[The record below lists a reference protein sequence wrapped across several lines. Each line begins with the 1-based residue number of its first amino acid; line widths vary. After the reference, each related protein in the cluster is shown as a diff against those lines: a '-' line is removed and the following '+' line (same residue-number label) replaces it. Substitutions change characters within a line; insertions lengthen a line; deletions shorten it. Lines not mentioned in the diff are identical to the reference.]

1 MQDNTITADM
11 KKLLSIFIS
20 VLFAATS
27 LHAESALVIIAHG
40 HTLESWRKP
49 VLALEDTVREQLAA
63 RGIKDFSYVRVA
75 MMEYTEPSVASVMR
89 DCQERG
95 IDTVFAL
102 PLFIAP
108 SSHSEDDLPN
118 ILGLKFSKEVRDE
131 LKEEGTEF
139 VKGNMKIVLGPT
151 LYSTDIIEK
160 IMLERVRT
168 LSVNQAEEAVVI
180 LAHGDPERAGFWN
193 NLLSRS
199 ADYIKEQTSIT
210 YTDGEQVAMGMHMA
224 DELTAILEK
233 AAEHKKRILVQ
244 GIYLTS
250 NVKNMAERIG
260 MKERQKELEK
270 KGVSVVYSDQ
280 GILPLATPEISGWII
295 DRAEEWKAED

>member
-1 MQDNTITADM
+1 MTNQLPRIM
-11 KKLLSIFIS
+11 KKLLIIFIS
-20 VLFAATS
+20 VLFAAAP
-27 LHAESALVIIAHG
+27 LRAESALVIIAHG

-49 VLALEDTVREQLAA
+49 VLSLEETVRGRLAE
-63 RGIKDFSYVRVA
+63 RGVKDFSYVRVA
-75 MMEYTEPSVASVMR
+75 MMEYTEPSVASVIK

-118 ILGLKFSKEVRDE
+118 ILGLKFTKDVRAE
-131 LKEEGTEF
+131 LEEEGTEL

-151 LYSTDIIEK
+151 LYSTDIIER
-160 IMLERVRT
+160 IMLERISAM
-168 LSVNQAEEAVVI
+168 SVNPAEEAVVI
-180 LAHGDPERAGFWN
+180 LAHGDPERVGFWE

-199 ADYIKEQTSIT
+199 ADYIKKHSAIT

-224 DELTAILEK
+224 DDLTSILEK
-233 AAEHKKRILVQ
+233 AAAHKKRILVQ

-250 NVKNMAERIG
+250 NVKNMADRIG
-260 MKERQKELEK
+260 MKERQEKLEK
-270 KGVSVVYSDQ
+270 NGVTIVYSDQ
-280 GILPLATPEISGWII
+280 GILPLATPEITDWII
-295 DRAEEWKAED
+295 DRAEEWEKAN